1 MKTFQQFLNEIKTI
15 KYPMAK
21 AHKVYMKGKVQN
33 VPSGKAV
40 PFNPGGGGRGCE
52 EE

>member
-1 MKTFQQFLNEIKTI
+1 MKTFHQFIAEIKTI
-15 KYPMAK
+15 NYPMAK
-21 AHKVYMKGKVQN
+21 PHTVYMKGKSQK
-33 VPSGKAV
+33 VPAGKAV

>member
-1 MKTFQQFLNEIKTI
+1 MLFRS
-15 KYPMAK
+15 AK
-21 AHKVYMKGKVQN
+21 SHTVYMKGKSQK
-33 VPSGKAV
+33 VPAGKAV

>member
-1 MKTFQQFLNEIKTI
+1 MKTFHQFLSEIKTI

-21 AHKVYMKGKVQN
+21 AHTVYLKGKSQKI
-33 VPSGKAV
+33 PAGKAV
-40 PFNPGGGGRGCE
+40 PFNPGGGGCGHE

>member
-1 MKTFQQFLNEIKTI
+1 MKTFHQFLSEIKTI

-21 AHKVYMKGKVQN
+21 AHTVYLKGKSQK
-33 VPSGKAV
+33 VPAGKAV
-40 PFNPGGGGRGCE
+40 PFNPGSGGRGCE

>member
-1 MKTFQQFLNEIKTI
+1 MQETKTI
-15 KYPMAK
+15 SYPMAQ
-21 AHKVYMKGKVQN
+21 AHMVIDPKTHKKQR
-33 VPSGKAV
+33 VPKGKAV

>member
-1 MKTFQQFLNEIKTI
+1 MKTFHQFINEIKTI
-15 KYPMAK
+15 NYPMAK
-21 AHKVYMKGKVQN
+21 SHTVYLKGKPQKV
-33 VPSGKAV
+33 SAGKAV